1 MNFLQRWFGKKQA
14 EPEYTNHNT
23 GYRIEH
29 GQSYHNLMV
38 YMLYLNQNAGK
49 SNAQPT
55 GPEHFYWWEK
65 ALFDAVESSTV
76 HLLKGNA
83 ALEYIFRINFTDH
96 DVVIPVELKK
106 KAIARLK
113 LGIG

>member
-1 MNFLQRWFGKKQA
+1 MNFLKRWFSKST
-14 EPEYTNHNT
+14 EPEYRNNNT

-29 GQSYHNLMV
+29 GQSYHNLME

-49 SNAQPT
+49 SNAQAT

-65 ALFDAVESSTV
+65 ALFDAVESPTV
-76 HLLKGNA
+76 HLLKGQNA
-83 ALEYIFRINFTDH
+83 LDYILRINFEDH
-96 DVVIPVELKK
+96 GSVIPEDIRRKTN
-106 KAIARLK
+106 ARLQ